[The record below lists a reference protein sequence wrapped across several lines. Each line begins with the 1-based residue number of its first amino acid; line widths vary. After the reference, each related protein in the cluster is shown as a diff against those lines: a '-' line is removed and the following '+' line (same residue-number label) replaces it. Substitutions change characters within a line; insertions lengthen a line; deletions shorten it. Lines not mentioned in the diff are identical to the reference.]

1 MNNLVIS
8 IKPYIL
14 QLWWLGQLQEEI
26 NLNKPLSSRLFWIT
40 KGRGMHRNQKYL
52 IKVSTWKEYFFW
64 LTSSIL
70 PNIASTALGLS
81 LSCGGFFPR
90 SVWWLFHVVRFCLNV
105 TASIWSP
112 PLLSPYL
119 LTFLYFSPLILL
131 TDWFYYCVC
140 LSPIQKCHQSMTSSI
155 SFTIFFTSVTL

>member
-52 IKVSTWKEYFFW
+52 IKVSTWKEYFFTG
-64 LTSSIL
+64 LKSIL
-70 PNIASTALGLS
+70 WGFLPQVCVVA
-81 LSCGGFFPR
+81 LSCG
-90 SVWWLFHVVRFCLNV
+90 SLLFKCHCFHLKS
-105 TASIWSP
+105 TLALALP
-112 PLLSPYL
+112 AYFPLL
-119 LTFLYFSPLILL
+119 FSTDFTNWLILL
-131 TDWFYYCVC
+131 LC
-140 LSPIQKCHQSMTSSI
+140 LSISHPKMSPEYDLIYLVHYILHFCHTVDDQ
-155 SFTIFFTSVTL
+155 